1 VGFRVFFALQHDNF
15 CHSGMAKI
23 VSPTDSVEARQKLS
37 ARRAAAD
44 EKKKRDAAASRF
56 IA

>member
-37 ARRAAAD
+37 ACLASA
-44 EKKKRDAAASRF
+44 EQKKRDAAASRF
-56 IA
+56 VG